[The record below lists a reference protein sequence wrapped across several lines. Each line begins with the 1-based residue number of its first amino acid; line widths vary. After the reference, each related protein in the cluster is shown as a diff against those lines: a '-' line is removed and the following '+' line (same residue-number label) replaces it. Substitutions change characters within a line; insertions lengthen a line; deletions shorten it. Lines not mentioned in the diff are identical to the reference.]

1 MYESIC
7 ESDVKR
13 LFSSKYMNVFA
24 IPMEKGYFPKKL
36 WKHLQVN
43 YKKLISY
50 KGQDLV
56 VGM

>member
-1 MYESIC
+1 
-7 ESDVKR
+7 
-13 LFSSKYMNVFA
+13 MNVFA
-24 IPMEKGYFPKKL
+24 IPMEKGYFPKNL